1 MIVHHAKT
9 AAMKILS
16 TIFLIL
22 ITLNTKSSAQSFQ
35 VGHKKQTFIDASRSN
50 RNITTEIYYPADMSG
65 DNVSIA
71 SGQFPVLV
79 FGHGF
84 LMTWS
89 AYSNIW
95 NDIVP
100 NGYIMVFPT
109 TETNLFPSHTNFG
122 KDIAFLV
129 GAMKTEGTNTSS
141 TFFAGVATTSAAMGH
156 SMGGGSAFLSIQYD
170 PSITALATLAAANT
184 NPSSIDAAKNIGIP
198 SIVIAGANDCVA
210 PPPQHQLPMYDAL
223 SSACKTYVTITGGS
237 HCQFA
242 NTNTN
247 CSLGELTCSPPPD
260 ISPMS
265 QQNITSIL
273 LLSWLN
279 YYLKNESDSGVEFQN
294 LITTGNGIESQQNCL
309 LLSTKDSEHKNK
321 SVINIYPNPF
331 SSETTMETDIFMK
344 NATISIYNNLGKPV
358 KQLTN
363 IFGNKVSLSRV
374 GMSSGLH
381 YLILT
386 ESNRIIA
393 TKQIIVKD

>member
-1 MIVHHAKT
+1 
-9 AAMKILS
+9 MKILFTFF
-16 TIFLIL
+16 TIFISFNIHCL
-22 ITLNTKSSAQSFQ
+22 AQTYQ
-35 VGHKKQTFIDASRSN
+35 IGHKQQTFIDESRSN

-89 AYSNIW
+89 AYANIW

-109 TETNLFPSHTNFG
+109 TETSLFPSHTNFG

-129 GAMKTEGTNTSS
+129 GAMKTEGTNASS
-141 TFFAGVATTSAAMGH
+141 TFFGGVATTSAAMGH
-156 SMGGGSAFLSIQYD
+156 SMGGGSAFLSVQYD

-210 PPPQHQLPMYDAL
+210 PPVQHQLPMYDAL
-223 SSACKTYVTITGGS
+223 ASTCKTYVTITGGS

-242 NTNTN
+242 NANTN

-265 QQNITSIL
+265 QQNITSSL

-294 LITTGNGIESQQNCL
+294 LITTGSGIESQQNCL
-309 LLSTKDSEHKNK
+309 LLSTRKSEKI
-321 SVINIYPNPF
+321 SESGINIYPNPF
-331 SSETTMETDIFMK
+331 SSETTVQANIPMK
-344 NATISIYNNLGKPV
+344 NATLTVHNNLGQQIM
-358 KQLTN
+358 QLTN
-363 IFGNKVSLSRV
+363 IYGNTVSLKR
-374 GMSSGLH
+374 GGLSSGL
-381 YLILT
+381 YFIRLKEDNKTL
-386 ESNRIIA
+386 A
-393 TKQIIVKD
+393 TKKIIVKD

>member
-1 MIVHHAKT
+1 
-9 AAMKILS
+9 MKILFTFF
-16 TIFLIL
+16 TIFISFNIHCL
-22 ITLNTKSSAQSFQ
+22 AQTYQ
-35 VGHKKQTFIDASRSN
+35 IGHKQQTFIDESRSN

-89 AYSNIW
+89 AYANIW

-109 TETNLFPSHTNFG
+109 TETSLFPSHTNFG

-129 GAMKTEGTNTSS
+129 GAMKTEGTNASS
-141 TFFAGVATTSAAMGH
+141 TFFGGVATTSAAMGH
-156 SMGGGSAFLSIQYD
+156 SMGGGSAFLSVQYD

-184 NPSSIDAAKNIGIP
+184 TPSSIDAAKNIGIP

-210 PPPQHQLPMYDAL
+210 PPVQHQLPMYDAL
-223 SSACKTYVTITGGS
+223 ASTCKTYVTITGGS

-242 NTNTN
+242 NANTN

-265 QQNITSIL
+265 QQNITFLLIFIL
-273 LLSWLN
+273 WLI
-279 YYLKNESDSGVEFQN
+279 LQN
-294 LITTGNGIESQQNCL
+294 LITTGSGIESQQNCL
-309 LLSTKDSEHKNK
+309 LLSTRKSEKI
-321 SVINIYPNPF
+321 SESGINIYPNPF
-331 SSETTMETDIFMK
+331 SSETTVQANIPMK
-344 NATISIYNNLGKPV
+344 NATLTVHNNLGQQIM
-358 KQLTN
+358 QLTN
-363 IFGNKVSLSRV
+363 IYGNTVSLKR
-374 GMSSGLH
+374 GGLSSGL
-381 YLILT
+381 YFIRLKEDNKIL
-386 ESNRIIA
+386 A
-393 TKQIIVKD
+393 TKKIIVQD